1 MRAKEFIV
9 EYKREVTLQKLGTGI
24 ATSAQREQLTAEQVI
39 EVLERIDPTPNKQ
52 YVPWLAKQYINGQFR
67 TEDADRVQET
77 LGNFIKLKNRLPVEQ
92 RDVGRF
98 DFYKLDKLVDE
109 LVNPELSTKQTQT
122 SNAGTFPV
130 VPNSQV
136 LYNGPLGQLSIP
148 ETEEASCEL
157 GSGTKWCTASHGR
170 NMYKHYSEKG
180 PLYIWRDKS
189 GDKFQF
195 HFETSQFMDA
205 HDVPI
210 DHKMFIYFRTK
221 HPVLKKLFAKHEEPM
236 TKDPALAIEY
246 AKNVLKGPFTAGEEV
261 IASNADAS
269 YWYASVVLKKPWPA
283 GEAAIAKEAYDS
295 LYYARDVLEGPFPA
309 GEAAIAS
316 DADTSYR
323 YAREIL
329 KGPFKAG
336 EEVIAS
342 DADTS
347 LQYTT
352 NVLNSRPFPA
362 GEAAMAK
369 NADVAYDY
377 AKNVLKGQFKAGEEV
392 IAEHP
397 DIAYRYARFIL
408 KGPWPAGEAAIAKN
422 TDASYWYA
430 KYVLKGRFLAGEA
443 AIAKDTFV
451 ASDYKDFL
459 RSLK

>member
-24 ATSAQREQLTAEQVI
+24 ATSAQREKLTAEQVI
-39 EVLERIDPTPNKQ
+39 EVLERIDPTPHKQ
-52 YVPWLAKQYINGQFR
+52 YVPWLAKQYISGQFR
-67 TEDADRVQET
+67 TEDEGRIQDT
-77 LGNFIKLKNRLPVEQ
+77 LVNFTKLKSRLPVEQ
-92 RDVGRF
+92 RDIGRF

-109 LVNPELSTKQTQT
+109 LINPELSTKQTQT
-122 SNAGTFPV
+122 STDGTFPV
-130 VPNSQV
+130 VPDSQV
-136 LYNGPLGQLSIP
+136 LYNGPMGQLSIP

-170 NMYKHYSEKG
+170 NMYKHYAEKG

-195 HFETSQFMDA
+195 HFKTGQFMDA
-205 HDVPI
+205 HDIPI
-210 DHKMFIYFRTK
+210 DHKLFTYFRTK
-221 HPVLKKLFAKHEEPM
+221 HPVLKKLFAQQEEPM
-236 TKDPALAIEY
+236 TKDPALAIDY
-246 AKNVLKGPFTAGEEV
+246 AKNVLRGPFTAGEAV
-261 IASNADAS
+261 IAGNADAS
-269 YWYASVVLKKPWPA
+269 YWYASEVLKKPFPA

-295 LYYARDVLEGPFPA
+295 LYYARDVIKGPFPA

-316 DADTSYR
+316 DADASYQ
-323 YAREIL
+323 YARVVLE
-329 KGPFKAG
+329 GPFPAG
-336 EEVIAS
+336 ETAIAS
-342 DADTS
+342 NAHVS

-352 NVLNSRPFPA
+352 EVLNGRPFPA
-362 GEAAMAK
+362 GESAMASD
-369 NADVAYDY
+369 ADVAYDY
-377 AKNVLKGQFKAGEEV
+377 AKNTLKGPFKAAEEV

-430 KYVLKGRFLAGEA
+430 KFVLKRRFPAGEA

-459 RSLK
+459 RSIE